1 MPGAASAAD
10 DAVARAMALYQRRHY
25 EEAARP
31 LQAGLPVLNPA
42 SRATAYLTLGM
53 IYLDNARLHREL
65 REAGIAVQ
73 LDYLKRLAAVR
84 GTGGSRFASLYLGS
98 MLLESGNSGEATR
111 YLERFSA
118 QHPPHPRHQPPPEPS
133 LGPCHF
139 LAKHR

>member
-1 MPGAASAAD
+1 MAGAASAAD
-10 DAVARAMALYQRRHY
+10 DAVARAMALYRRRHY
-25 EEAARP
+25 EEAART

-84 GTGGSRFASLYLGS
+84 GTGGSRFSCLYLVS
-98 MLLESGNSGEATR
+98 LLFVNGTYGETTR
-111 YLERFSA
+111 YLEWFYT
-118 QHPPHPRHQPPPEPS
+118 
-133 LGPCHF
+133 LPC
-139 LAKHR
+139 L

>member
-1 MPGAASAAD
+1 MAGAASAAD

-25 EEAARP
+25 EEAAHT

-84 GTGGSRFASLYLGS
+84 GTGGRRVARPDLRRLPPR
-98 MLLESGNSGEATR
+98 SG
-111 YLERFSA
+111 
-118 QHPPHPRHQPPPEPS
+118 HP
-133 LGPCHF
+133 GGG
-139 LAKHR
+139 AG